1 VQVWDA
7 ANGRTIS
14 TYPGHAYGVLSV
26 AWSPDGRRIAS
37 GSWDTT
43 VRVWNV
49 STGHSMLIYR
59 GHTDSVLAL
68 AWSPDGTQIASASV
82 YVCVWQAS

>member
-1 VQVWDA
+1 
-7 ANGRTIS
+7 
-14 TYPGHAYGVLSV
+14 VLSV

-43 VRVWNV
+43 IQVWNV

-59 GHTDSVLAL
+59 GHTDIVLAL

-82 YVCVWQAS
+82 DVRVWQAS